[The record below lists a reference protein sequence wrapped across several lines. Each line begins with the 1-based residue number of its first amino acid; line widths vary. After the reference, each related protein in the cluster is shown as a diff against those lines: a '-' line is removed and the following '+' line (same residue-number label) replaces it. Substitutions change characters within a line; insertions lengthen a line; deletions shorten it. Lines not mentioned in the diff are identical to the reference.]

1 MDIKRAKGN
10 AAGRSR
16 GSAFKDL
23 VTAVAVDSSSAPSVA
38 EQTRNTLAR
47 LDEVLAELGSD
58 KTRLIQATVYVT
70 DIKKKDEVDVEW
82 NKWIGSNSDHWPQ
95 RACIQVGLAGKD
107 QVEIV
112 LVAAKK

>member
-10 AAGRSR
+10 AVGRSV

-23 VTAVAVDSSSAPSVA
+23 VTAVAVDPTSAPTVA
-38 EQTRNTLAR
+38 EQTRNTLAK
-47 LDEVLAELGSD
+47 LDKVLAELGSD
-58 KTRLIQATVYVT
+58 KTRLIQATIYLT
-70 DIKKKDEVDVEW
+70 DIKKKDEMEGEW
-82 NKWIGSNSDHWPQ
+82 VKWIGGNSDHWPQ